1 MPPYQELYKNLIK
14 YKKPK
19 ELSFIHLQNLCES
32 SFTNKETFHIHENQD
47 FQRESILFQF
57 QGKSNWS

>member
-19 ELSFIHLQNLCES
+19 ELSFIHLQTLREYI
-32 SFTNKETFHIHENQD
+32 FTNKETFHIHECEGFQD
-47 FQRESILFQF
+47 GEHLVSILRQI
-57 QGKSNWS
+57 